1 MFYFQCKRCNHITK
15 QKVEMKRH
23 LDRKFKCIK
32 KISSY
37 KFDDIDLY
45 NNSLI
50 RHFKNNENEIEE
62 ELKNALKDALK
73 DELNE
78 EFKIKEEPEQF
89 EKIPFENND
98 LKEFKEYKEFK
109 KYKELKK
116 NIESINKNDDNSS
129 IASDISDEYSEY
141 SFSTQNQDGLKF
153 ICTKCNKFFKNK
165 SNLNRHINK
174 NRCISNITNI
184 NGATLNQ
191 QNNIIN
197 INLKIMRPFDDDWDT
212 SQIDSTLKNLLLL
225 SNMKYTKTLEHILS
239 NESNLNVIIED
250 DLNNGIVYKN
260 DTEKFKQMTI
270 TDIVDKSMDKLHKHL
285 QNFHNEINEHND
297 FNINKEYLEEEK
309 DIIQQK
315 YDEYKS
321 NKYVKSKVQEF
332 ITNIYNSKKKETI
345 QLYQD
350 LLTDVDKNLI
360 EGY

>member
-1 MFYFQCKRCNHITK
+1 
-15 QKVEMKRH
+15 MKRH
-23 LDRKFKCIK
+23 LDRKFKCNK

-50 RHFKNNENEIEE
+50 RHFKNNENENEIELEE
-62 ELKNALKDALK
+62 EIKIELEEIDKN
-73 DELNE
+73 
-78 EFKIKEEPEQF
+78 
-89 EKIPFENND
+89 FENND
-98 LKEFKEYKEFK
+98 LKEYKEYKEFK
-109 KYKELKK
+109 KYKELKSKK
-116 NIESINKNDDNSS
+116 NINNINNPNLNINDDNSS
-129 IASDISDEYSEY
+129 EASDLSDEYSSY
-141 SFSTQNQDGLKF
+141 SFYPENQDGLKF
-153 ICTKCNKFFKNK
+153 NCIKCNKIFKNK

-174 NRCISNITNI
+174 NICVSNITNI

-197 INLKIMRPFDDDWDT
+197 INLKIMRPFDDEWDT
-212 SQIDSTLKNLLLL
+212 SQIDNTLKNLLLL

-285 QNFHNEINEHND
+285 QTFHNEINEHND

>member
-1 MFYFQCKRCNHITK
+1 
-15 QKVEMKRH
+15 
-23 LDRKFKCIK
+23 
-32 KISSY
+32 
-37 KFDDIDLY
+37 
-45 NNSLI
+45 
-50 RHFKNNENEIEE
+50 
-62 ELKNALKDALK
+62 
-73 DELNE
+73 
-78 EFKIKEEPEQF
+78 
-89 EKIPFENND
+89 
-98 LKEFKEYKEFK
+98 
-109 KYKELKK
+109 
-116 NIESINKNDDNSS
+116 
-129 IASDISDEYSEY
+129 
-141 SFSTQNQDGLKF
+141 
-153 ICTKCNKFFKNK
+153 
-165 SNLNRHINK
+165 
-174 NRCISNITNI
+174 
-184 NGATLNQ
+184 
-191 QNNIIN
+191 
-197 INLKIMRPFDDDWDT
+197 MRPFDDDWDT

-285 QNFHNEINEHND
+285 QSFHNEINEHNN

-350 LLTDVDKNLI
+350 LLTEVDKNLI

>member
-1 MFYFQCKRCNHITK
+1 
-15 QKVEMKRH
+15 
-23 LDRKFKCIK
+23 
-32 KISSY
+32 
-37 KFDDIDLY
+37 
-45 NNSLI
+45 
-50 RHFKNNENEIEE
+50 
-62 ELKNALKDALK
+62 
-73 DELNE
+73 
-78 EFKIKEEPEQF
+78 
-89 EKIPFENND
+89 
-98 LKEFKEYKEFK
+98 
-109 KYKELKK
+109 
-116 NIESINKNDDNSS
+116 
-129 IASDISDEYSEY
+129 
-141 SFSTQNQDGLKF
+141 
-153 ICTKCNKFFKNK
+153 
-165 SNLNRHINK
+165 
-174 NRCISNITNI
+174 
-184 NGATLNQ
+184 
-191 QNNIIN
+191 
-197 INLKIMRPFDDDWDT
+197 MRPFDDDWDT

-285 QNFHNEINEHND
+285 QSFHNEINEHND

-345 QLYQD
+345 RLYQD
-350 LLTDVDKNLI
+350 LLTEVDKNLI

>member
-62 ELKNALKDALK
+62 ELK
-73 DELNE
+73 E
-78 EFKIKEEPEQF
+78 EFKIEEEPEQF
-89 EKIPFENND
+89 EKIPFEKND

-116 NIESINKNDDNSS
+116 NIKNINNFDIESINKNDDNSS
-129 IASDISDEYSEY
+129 VASDISDEYSEY
-141 SFSTQNQDGLKF
+141 SFSIQNQDELKF

-250 DLNNGIVYKN
+250 DLNNGIVYK
-260 DTEKFKQMTI
+260 FKQMTI

-285 QNFHNEINEHND
+285 QNFHNEINEHNN